1 MWLCN
6 ACLALVLRGDLETTT
21 AVLRV
26 NVNHKI
32 LQATLQK
39 EYYDLLSEVGT
50 GHAEPPC
57 QAKGE
62 AGRILQ
68 TEEGKDKACKW
79 RSKYLATTLMWPHSS
94 KDTRIARFVG
104 AEEDLVWWRASHS
117 FFPSVL
123 SSLIKNVISSYRPC
137 VWTACV
143 QGSRVPNQLSWAGLQ
158 QRNHRRQW
166 GDHSPQAAA
175 QPPAPSSGIAA
186 APVPST

>member
-39 EYYDLLSEVGT
+39 EYYDPLGEVGT

-68 TEEGKDKACKW
+68 TEKGKDKACK
-79 RSKYLATTLMWPHSS
+79 
-94 KDTRIARFVG
+94 
-104 AEEDLVWWRASHS
+104 
-117 FFPSVL
+117 
-123 SSLIKNVISSYRPC
+123 
-137 VWTACV
+137 
-143 QGSRVPNQLSWAGLQ
+143 
-158 QRNHRRQW
+158 
-166 GDHSPQAAA
+166 
-175 QPPAPSSGIAA
+175 
-186 APVPST
+186 